1 MLLRP
6 QRSTRTDTLVP
17 YPALFRS
24 TLDCRAEVYTKLLS
38 DTCPA
43 FARPFVVP
51 PNVTVEDEAA
61 IDLGGRPLRLKA
73 WPTAHTNTDLTVH
86 DEKTGTLWAGDLL
99 FERRLPTLD
108 GSLLGWLTVRSE
120 ARRVGKECV
129 STCRSKW
136 SPSH

>member
-1 MLLRP
+1 MPHVLTHSCLTR
-6 QRSTRTDTLVP
+6 RS
-17 YPALFRS
+17 AGW
-24 TLDCRAEVYTKLLS
+24 
-38 DTCPA
+38 
-43 FARPFVVP
+43 P
-51 PNVTVEDEAA
+51 PNMTVEDEAA